1 MRVQQHF
8 WELREKRDRRELE
21 KLKIK
26 NPKLKL
32 KKLNNLEFQEF
43 WVPLKKIEG
52 TVFSLEGREINL
64 KKIWEIFEEYQE
76 YYKEKQKFSFFFDVV
91 FDDFVESVEA
101 VSKVINIGENEEV
114 ATINIKERLKEILEE
129 KKWRIFKKYFKK
141 RIMFGSKRIFLF
153 LGFKK
158 VGTEVEISY
167 FVGDTKVQ
175 EIKTDSRRFH
185 RVPER
190 AVAFLITLDG
200 RDKVVPRYIFELP

>member
-64 KKIWEIFEEYQE
+64 KKIWEIFEEYKF
-76 YYKEKQKFSFFFDVV
+76 YKERRDEVSFVLEGAEKALEEEITSFKEIKPDV
-91 FDDFVESVEA
+91 S
-101 VSKVINIGENEEV
+101 GELVEEV
-114 ATINIKERLKEILEE
+114 LKKIKEAIRRKKGEIIRKYYYGCDSIKSKRLFLFISIKRTGLEE
-129 KKWRIFKKYFKK
+129 A
-141 RIMFGSKRIFLF
+141 
-153 LGFKK
+153 
-158 VGTEVEISY
+158 EVSY
-167 FVGDTKVQ
+167 FVGDIKEQKVKAGNR
-175 EIKTDSRRFH
+175 IFH